1 MEETPMTKGITN
13 KSKEKMNNQ
22 DLTTIELKAQ
32 EACELD
38 TFNTINI
45 VGIKQKVQSMLGM
58 IGRDGIFDEYTKH
71 DIGHINQML
80 RLLDILIPEATL
92 TSLTGADS
100 LLIVLSIYFHD
111 LGMLVTRNEFKSR
124 GTNTSYKAFRNDYL
138 KDIRNA
144 EALKQLEENERER
157 FIYQEFVRKRHGQR
171 ISDWLTNS
179 NEEDYDSEVVKI
191 VRGMVEGLKP
201 MFIQDIAKICV
212 SHNEDDIDDFS
223 KYPVK
228 RSYGLTPQENGN
240 VNYAALILRT
250 ADMMHITSDR
260 TPSIE
265 LSLISPTNPVSQL
278 EWSKQSQ
285 VSGISARPMVDAEG
299 NVDSQKQSDTLAV
312 SGYFEDEK
320 GYFALMEYLQ
330 YARRQLQQSFRV
342 NEKAKKKFSTTYDFP
357 WKDIND
363 EEVDAKDFEKRQ
375 LVFSVDQQK
384 ILDLLVGETL
394 YNNLNVSLR
403 ELSQNAIDAVKVKR
417 FELEREGIKDY
428 EPNVEVEWMPDTREL
443 LIIDNGTG
451 MDLEIIENHLLKV
464 GSSRYQDPEFQKSH
478 QGYNSISRFGIGL
491 LSCFL
496 VADDVDILTNMKQ
509 ENTPLLLKVR
519 KLHGRYLLRHGN
531 EKNSKMR
538 FLDKTGTCIKLKIRP
553 DIDFTPLSILK
564 EWVLMPQCDFSYL
577 EDGKKQTIGYKT
589 TKELLTDVLKKKG
602 LVVDGQSYKIFEQQN
617 EGVDCSIL
625 LRYNTYLKEWSFV
638 QYSEIANNDGF
649 DVEPCGLA
657 IEGIRIDDSTPG
669 YRAKYLV
676 AMVNLYGENAPRTNV
691 ARTAINSQTMR
702 NMLETVYGG
711 YLDVVTSQVR
721 DLSKSYSP
729 TWASSEMNYLL
740 NRLLT
745 NQENRRDLLLDGQ
758 IFNTKL
764 NEQEYYLIEKEG
776 CRQFSSLKVL
786 KAEGHFWTIDSAAYQ
801 SANSLIR
808 EVSTTNYSAISILKN
823 LYGEGSPILKDIDV
837 TLTKNRYFNSL
848 DDIILSNFQVSVIQ
862 LFEENRTLNLKWEV
876 KQKGSPDFWNV
887 IKCKTLTRSPYGQ
900 HSLFLQNSDEIQILA
915 AGYEGIRTDFGIYMP
930 KGSELYEYLIDIYSQ
945 FSQKPDEESYILHCV
960 ASFIYNQFT
969 KGNKVAKWEA
979 AFKEFVQRSYA
990 SPYTSE
996 IMDSVNIDKLV
1007 EACNKSSFKLYDK
1020 SRWYREKM
1028 NYYS

>member
-1 MEETPMTKGITN
+1 
-13 KSKEKMNNQ
+13 MNNQ
-22 DLTTIELKAQ
+22 DMTPIEFKAQ
-32 EACELD
+32 KACELD

-71 DIGHINQML
+71 DISHINQML
-80 RLLDILIPEATL
+80 RLLDIIIPENTFSQL
-92 TSLTGADS
+92 TEADS

-111 LGMLVTRNEFKSR
+111 LGMLVTKNEFKNR
-124 GTNTSYKAFRNDYL
+124 ETNGSYLAFRSKYINDR
-138 KDIRNA
+138 RNA
-144 EALKQLEENERER
+144 EALKPLAEHERER
-157 FIYQEFVRKRHGQR
+157 FVYQEYVRKRHGQR

-179 NEEDYDSEVVKI
+179 NEEDYDFEVVNI

-201 MFIQDIAKICV
+201 MFIQDIARICV
-212 SHNEDDIDDFS
+212 SHNEDDIDDFT

-228 RSYGLTPQENGN
+228 RSYGLTSKETGN
-240 VNYAALILRT
+240 VNYAAIILRT

-260 TPSIE
+260 TPSIL

-285 VSGISARPMVDAEG
+285 VSGVFAKPMVDAEG
-299 NVDSQKQSDTLAV
+299 NVDNQKQSDTLAV

-330 YARRQLQQSFRV
+330 YARRQLQQSFRT

-363 EEVDAKDFEKRQ
+363 EEIDAKDFEKRQ

-403 ELSQNAIDAVKVKR
+403 ELSQNAIDAVKVKK
-417 FELEREGIKDY
+417 FELEKEGAKDY
-428 EPNVEVEWMPDTREL
+428 EPKVEVEWLPDTREL
-443 LIIDNGTG
+443 LVIDNGTG

-464 GSSRYQDPEFQKSH
+464 GSSRYQDPEFQKTH

-509 ENTPLLLKVR
+509 DNTPLLLKVR

-531 EKNSKMR
+531 EKDSKMR
-538 FLDKTGTCIKLKIRP
+538 FIDKTGTCIKLKIRP
-553 DIDFTPLSILK
+553 DIDYNPLSILK
-564 EWVLMPQCDFSYL
+564 EWVLMPQCEFSYL
-577 EDGKKQTIGYKT
+577 EAGKKQAIGYKS
-589 TKELLTDVLKKKG
+589 TKELLTDVLKKRG
-602 LVVDGQSYKIFEQQN
+602 FVVDGQAYKIFEHQE

-625 LRYNTYLKEWSFV
+625 LRYNAYLKEWSFV
-638 QYSEIANNDGF
+638 QFSEIANNDGF

-691 ARTAINSQTMR
+691 ARSSINSQTMR

-711 YLDVVTSQVR
+711 YLDVVTSQVS

-729 TWASSEMNYLL
+729 TWASAEMNYLL

-745 NQENRRDLLLDGQ
+745 NSENRRDLLLDGQ
-758 IFNTKL
+758 IFNSKL
-764 NEQEYYLIEKEG
+764 NEQKYYLIEKDG
-776 CRQFSSLKVL
+776 NRQFSSLEEL
-786 KAEGHFWTIDSAAYQ
+786 MAEGHFWTIDSAAYQ
-801 SANSLIR
+801 SANNLIR
-808 EVSTTNYSAISILKN
+808 EVNTTNYSAISILKN
-823 LYGEGSPILKDIDV
+823 LYGEDSPILKDIDV

-848 DDIILSNFQVSVIQ
+848 DDILLANFQVSIIH
-862 LFEENRTLNLKWEV
+862 LFEENRTLNLNWEV
-876 KQKGSPDFWNV
+876 KQKEKTDYWSV
-887 IKCKTLTRSPYGQ
+887 INCHNISRGPYGQ
-900 HSLFLQNSDEIQILA
+900 HSLFLQKSDKVQILA
-915 AGYEGIRTDFGIYMP
+915 TGYEGIRTDFGIFVP
-930 KGSELYEYLIDIYSQ
+930 KGGEMHQYLSDLYEE
-945 FSQKPDEESYILHCV
+945 FCKKPEEENYMLNCV
-960 ASFIYNQFT
+960 ASFVYNQYT
-969 KGNKVAKWEA
+969 KGGKDTKWDA
-979 AFKEFVQRSYA
+979 AFKEFVKRSYA
-990 SPYTSE
+990 PPYISE
-996 IMDSVNIDKLV
+996 IIDNINMERLV
-1007 EACNKSSFKLYDK
+1007 KACNNCSFTLYDK
-1020 SRWYREKM
+1020 SRWYREKI
-1028 NYYS
+1028 NY

>member
-1 MEETPMTKGITN
+1 MNQEMTP
-13 KSKEKMNNQ
+13 
-22 DLTTIELKAQ
+22 IELKAQ
-32 EACELD
+32 KACELD
-38 TFNTINI
+38 SFNAINI
-45 VGIKQKVQSMLGM
+45 VGIKQKVQTMLGM

-71 DIGHINQML
+71 DISHINQML
-80 RLLDILIPEATL
+80 KLLNILIPESTFSQL
-92 TSLTGADS
+92 TDADS
-100 LLIVLSIYFHD
+100 LLIVMSIYFHD
-111 LGMLVTRNEFKSR
+111 LGMLVTKNEFKDR
-124 GTNTSYKAFRNDYL
+124 ETNTSYITFRTNYVNDR
-138 KDIRNA
+138 RNA
-144 EALKQLEENERER
+144 DALKQLEEHERER
-157 FIYQEFVRKRHGQR
+157 FVYQEFVRKRHGQR

-179 NEEDYDSEVVKI
+179 NEEYYDPEVVKI

-201 MFIQDIAKICV
+201 MFLQDVARICI
-212 SHNEDDIDDFS
+212 SHNEDDIDDFT

-228 RSYGLTPQENGN
+228 RSYGLTAQETGN

-265 LSLISPTNPVSQL
+265 FCLISPTNPVSQL

-285 VSGISARPMVDAEG
+285 VSGVSAKPMVDSEG
-299 NVDSQKQSDTLAV
+299 NVDNQKQSDTLAV

-330 YARRQLQQSFRV
+330 YARRQLHQSFRT

-417 FELEREGIKDY
+417 FELEKEGLKDY
-428 EPNVEVEWMPDTREL
+428 EPKVEVEWMPDSREL

-451 MDLEIIENHLLKV
+451 MDIEIIENHLLKV
-464 GSSRYQDPEFQKSH
+464 GSSRYQDPDFQKTH

-496 VADDVDILTNMKQ
+496 VADDVDILTNMK
-509 ENTPLLLKVR
+509 EDNTPLLLKVR

-531 EKNSKMR
+531 EKDSKMR
-538 FLDKTGTCIKLKIRP
+538 FLDKTGTCIKLKIRS
-553 DIDFTPLSILK
+553 DIDYNPLSILK

-577 EDGKKQTIGYKT
+577 EAGKKQTIGYKS
-589 TKELLTDVLKKKG
+589 TKELLTDTLKKKG
-602 LVVDGQSYKIFEQQN
+602 VVVDAQSYKIFEHQE

-625 LRYNTYLKEWSFV
+625 LRYNTYLKEWNFV
-638 QYSEIANNDGF
+638 QFSEIATNDGF

-657 IEGIRIDDSTPG
+657 IEGIRIEDSTPG

-676 AMVNLYGENAPRTNV
+676 SMVNLYGENAPRTNV
-691 ARTAINSQTMR
+691 ARSSINSQTMR

-711 YLDVVTSQVR
+711 YLDVVTSQVS

-729 TWASSEMNYLL
+729 TWASAEMNYLL

-745 NQENRRDLLLDGQ
+745 NSENRRDLLLDGK
-758 IFNTKL
+758 IFNAKL
-764 NEQEYYLIEKEG
+764 NEQKYYLIEKDG
-776 CRQFSSLKVL
+776 NRQFSSLEDL
-786 KAEGHFWTIDSAAYQ
+786 MSEGHFWTIDSAAYQ
-801 SANSLIR
+801 SANNLIR
-808 EVSTTNYSAISILKN
+808 EVNTTNYSAISILKN
-823 LYGEGSPILKDIDV
+823 LYGDDSPILKDIDV

-848 DDIILSNFQVSVIQ
+848 DDILLANFQVSMIQ

-876 KQKGSPDFWNV
+876 KQNGTSDYWSVINCKALSRGS
-887 IKCKTLTRSPYGQ
+887 YGY
-900 HSLFLQNSDEIQILA
+900 HSLFLQNSDKIQISHK
-915 AGYEGIRTDFGIYMP
+915 GYEGIKTDFGIYML
-930 KGSELYEYLIDIYSQ
+930 KGSEMHKYLLDLYSL
-945 FSQKPDEESYILHCV
+945 FCQKPEEKSYILHCV
-960 ASFIYNQFT
+960 ASFIYNQYNKGGKVT
-969 KGNKVAKWEA
+969 KWDS
-979 AFKEFVQRSYA
+979 AFKEFVNHSYA
-990 SPYTSE
+990 SPYMSE
-996 IMDSVNIDKLV
+996 IIDNIKMDQLV
-1007 EACNKSSFKLYDK
+1007 DACNKSTFTLYDK
-1020 SRWYREKM
+1020 SRWYREKI
-1028 NYYS
+1028 NY

>member
-1 MEETPMTKGITN
+1 MEKIYNQVMT
-13 KSKEKMNNQ
+13 Q
-22 DLTTIELKAQ
+22 IELKAQ
-32 EACELD
+32 KACELD
-38 TFNTINI
+38 AFNTINI
-45 VGIKQKVQSMLGM
+45 VGIKQKVQNMLSM

-71 DIGHINQML
+71 DISHINQML
-80 RLLDILIPEATL
+80 NLLDILIPESTFTQL
-92 TSLTGADS
+92 TDADS

-111 LGMLVTRNEFKSR
+111 LGMLVTKNEYKNR
-124 GTNTSYKAFRNDYL
+124 ETNTSYMAFRTSYIND
-138 KDIRNA
+138 KRNA
-144 EALKQLEENERER
+144 ESLRLFEESMRER
-157 FIYQEFVRKRHGQR
+157 FVYQEYVRKRHGQR

-179 NEEDYDSEVVKI
+179 NGDFYDSEVVEI

-201 MFIQDIAKICV
+201 MFIQDIAKVCA
-212 SHNEDDIDDFS
+212 SHNEDDIDDFD

-228 RSYGLTPQENGN
+228 RPYGLKPREIGN
-240 VNYAALILRT
+240 VNYAAIILRT

-260 TPSIE
+260 TPSIL

-285 VSGISARPMVDAEG
+285 VSAVYAKSMVDADG
-299 NVDSQKQSDTLAV
+299 NVDNQKQSDTLAV

-330 YARRQLQQSFRV
+330 YARRQIQQSFRI
-342 NEKAKKKFSTTYDFP
+342 NEKAKKKYATTYEFP
-357 WKDIND
+357 WKEIND

-403 ELSQNAIDAVKVKR
+403 ELSQNAIDAVKVRR
-417 FELEREGIKDY
+417 FELEKDGTNDY
-428 EPNVEVEWMPDTREL
+428 EPKVEVEWLPDTREL
-443 LIIDNGTG
+443 FVIDNGTG

-464 GSSRYQDPEFQKSH
+464 GSSRYQDPEFQKTH

-509 ENTPLLLKVR
+509 DSTPLLLKVR

-531 EKNSKMR
+531 EKGSKMR
-538 FLDKTGTCIKLKIRP
+538 FLGKTGTCIKLKIRP
-553 DIDFTPLSILK
+553 DIDYNPLSILR
-564 EWVLMPQCDFSYL
+564 EWVLMPQCEFSYL
-577 EDGKKQTIGYKT
+577 EAGKKQTIGYKS

-602 LVVDGQSYKIFEQQN
+602 IAVDGQLYKIFEHQE

-625 LRYNTYLKEWSFV
+625 LRYNMYLREWSFV
-638 QYSEIANNDGF
+638 QFSEIATNEEF

-691 ARTAINSQTMR
+691 ARSSINSQTMR

-711 YLDVVTSQVR
+711 YLDVVTSQVS

-729 TWASSEMNYLL
+729 TWASTEMNYLL

-745 NQENRRDLLLDGQ
+745 NSENRRDLLLDGQ
-758 IFNTKL
+758 IFNAKL
-764 NEQEYYLIEKEG
+764 NEQKYYLIEKEG
-776 CRQFSSLKVL
+776 NRQFSSLKEL
-786 KAEGHFWTIDSAAYQ
+786 MTEGHFWTIDSAAYL
-801 SANSLIR
+801 SANNLIR
-808 EVSTTNYSAISILKN
+808 EVNATNYSAISILKN
-823 LYGEGSPILKDIDV
+823 LYGGDAQILKDIDV
-837 TLTKNRYFNSL
+837 TLTKNRYYNSL
-848 DDIILSNFQVSVIQ
+848 DDILLANFQVSIIQ

-876 KQKGSPDFWNV
+876 KQKGETNFWSV
-887 IKCKTLTRSPYGQ
+887 INCHNLSHGPYGQ
-900 HSLFLQNSDEIQILA
+900 HSLFLQKSDNIQIFA
-915 AGYEGIRTDFGIYMP
+915 SNYEGIRTDFGIFVP
-930 KGSELYEYLIDIYSQ
+930 KGGEMHTYLSGLYDE
-945 FSQKPDEESYILHCV
+945 FSKKTEEENYMLNCV
-960 ASFIYNQFT
+960 ASFVYHLYT
-969 KGNKVAKWEA
+969 KKGRITKWDV
-979 AFKEFVQRSYA
+979 AFKEFVKHSYA
-990 SPYTSE
+990 SPYVSE
-996 IMDSVNIDKLV
+996 IINNINMESLVN
-1007 EACNKSSFKLYDK
+1007 ACDNCTFSLYDK
-1020 SRWYREKM
+1020 SRWYREKIS
-1028 NYYS
+1028 Y